1 MLFNFCLFFNATRII
16 LPLLKQ
22 MDLIVNIR
30 IDHESRKPK
39 YKQIVDSIIDDI
51 SRGNLNVGQKIPSIN
66 EISEEFYLSRDTV
79 EKAYN
84 LLKERKIIESV
95 KGKGF
100 YVAKT
105 DLINKVNILFLINK
119 LSSYKMTIYNAF
131 LNAIGTNAH
140 LDLHIY
146 HCDETLFLKLMER
159 YKGHYD
165 YYVIM
170 SHFKNEQLQYVGYT
184 DKVLKAI
191 EEIPDYKLILLDNK
205 IDFLKKD
212 TVQVYQD
219 FEEDII
225 DALKEGI
232 EKLKKYKK
240 LILVY
245 PDKSVYP
252 YPREILHGF
261 RKFCVAHSFDF
272 EILDDIYEGMEL
284 RAGDTFITIKET
296 DLVDLVKQVRDSSLT
311 LGKDIGIISYN
322 DTPLKELL
330 GITVIGTDF
339 KKMGETTAQLI
350 LENRKEQI
358 KNDFGF
364 IDRKSM

>member
-1 MLFNFCLFFNATRII
+1 MN
-16 LPLLKQ
+16 LL
-22 MDLIVNIR
+22 VNIR

-84 LLKERKIIESV
+84 LLKDRKIIESV

-119 LSSYKMTIYNAF
+119 LSSYKMSIYNSF

-146 HCDETLFLKLMER
+146 HCDETLFLKLMDR
-159 YKGHYD
+159 YQGHYD

-170 SHFKNEQLQYVGYT
+170 SHFKNEKLQHIGYT
-184 DKVLKAI
+184 EKVMQAI
-191 EEIPDYKLILLDNK
+191 ERIPENKLVLLDNK
-205 IDFLKKD
+205 IDFIKED
-212 TVQVYQD
+212 IIQVYQD
-219 FEEDII
+219 FETDIFE
-225 DALKEGI
+225 ALTVGLD
-232 EKLKKYKK
+232 KLKRYDK

-261 RKFCVAHSFDF
+261 RKFCVANSFDF
-272 EILDDIYEGMEL
+272 EVLDDIYEGMEL
-284 RAGDTFITIKET
+284 RAGDVYITIKET
-296 DLVDLVKQVRDSSLT
+296 DLVDLVKQVRESTLQ
-311 LGKDIGIISYN
+311 LGKEIGIVSYN

-339 KKMGETTAQLI
+339 KQMGVSAAKMI

-358 KNDFGF
+358 KNDFRF

>member
-1 MLFNFCLFFNATRII
+1 
-16 LPLLKQ
+16 
-22 MDLIVNIR
+22 MDLIVNIK
-30 IDHESRKPK
+30 IDHDSRKPK

-184 DKVLKAI
+184 DKVLNAI
-191 EEIPDYKLILLDNK
+191 EEIPDNKLVLLDNK
-205 IDFLKKD
+205 IDFLKED
-212 TVQVYQD
+212 IVQVYQD
-219 FEEDII
+219 FEDDII
-225 DALKEGI
+225 KALKEGL

-261 RKFCVAHSFDF
+261 RKFCVTHSFDF
-272 EILDDIYEGMEL
+272 EVLDDIYESMEL
-284 RAGDTFITIKET
+284 RAGDTYITIKET
-296 DLVDLVKQVRDSSLT
+296 DLVDLVKQVRESSLI
-311 LGKDIGIISYN
+311 LGKEIGIVSYN

-350 LENRKEQI
+350 LENRKDQI
-358 KNDFGF
+358 KNDFRF

>member
-1 MLFNFCLFFNATRII
+1 MDF
-16 LPLLKQ
+16 LL
-22 MDLIVNIR
+22 NIK
-30 IDHESRKPK
+30 IDHDSRKPK
-39 YKQIVDSIIDDI
+39 YKQIVDSIIADI
-51 SRGNLNVGQKIPSIN
+51 SRGNLKVGQKIPSIN

-84 LLKERKIIESV
+84 QLKERKIIESV

-105 DLINKVNILFLINK
+105 DLISKVNILFLINK

-140 LDLHIY
+140 LDLQIY

-170 SHFKNEQLQYVGYT
+170 SHFKNDQLQHVSYT

-191 EEIPDYKLILLDNK
+191 EEIPDHKLILLDNK
-205 IDFLKKD
+205 IDFLKEGII
-212 TVQVYQD
+212 QVYQD

-225 DALKEGI
+225 EALKEGI
-232 EKLKKYKK
+232 DKIKTYNK

-261 RKFCVAHSFDF
+261 RKFCVLHSFDF
-272 EILDDIYEGMEL
+272 EVLDEIYEAMEL
-284 RAGDTFITIKET
+284 REGDVYITITET
-296 DLVDLVKQVRDSSLT
+296 DLVELVKQVRESKLQ
-311 LGKDIGIISYN
+311 LGEDIGIISYN

-339 KKMGETTAQLI
+339 KMMGVSAAKLI
-350 LENRKEQI
+350 LENQKDQI
-358 KNDFGF
+358 KNSFRF
-364 IDRKSM
+364 IDRNSM

>member
-1 MLFNFCLFFNATRII
+1 
-16 LPLLKQ
+16 
-22 MDLIVNIR
+22 MDLLLNIK
-30 IDHESRKPK
+30 IDHDSRKPK
-39 YKQIVDSIIDDI
+39 YKQIVDSIIADI
-51 SRGNLNVGQKIPSIN
+51 SRGNLKVGQKIPSIN

-84 LLKERKIIESV
+84 QLKERKIIESV

-105 DLINKVNILFLINK
+105 DLISKVNILFLINK

-131 LNAIGTNAH
+131 LNAIGTTAH
-140 LDLHIY
+140 LDLQIY

-170 SHFKNEQLQYVGYT
+170 SHFKNDQLQHVSYT

-191 EEIPDYKLILLDNK
+191 EEIPDHKLILLDNK
-205 IDFLKKD
+205 IDFLKED
-212 TVQVYQD
+212 IIQVYQD

-225 DALKEGI
+225 EALKEGI
-232 EKLKKYKK
+232 DKIKTYNK

-261 RKFCVAHSFDF
+261 RKFCVLHSFDF
-272 EILDDIYEGMEL
+272 EVLDEIYEAMEL
-284 RAGDTFITIKET
+284 REGDVYITITET
-296 DLVDLVKQVRDSSLT
+296 DLVELVKQVRESKLQ
-311 LGKDIGIISYN
+311 LGEDIGIISYN

-339 KKMGETTAQLI
+339 KMMGVSAAKLI
-350 LENRKEQI
+350 LENQKDQI
-358 KNDFGF
+358 KNSFRF
-364 IDRKSM
+364 IDRNSM

>member
-1 MLFNFCLFFNATRII
+1 MN
-16 LPLLKQ
+16 
-22 MDLIVNIR
+22 LIVNIR
-30 IDHESRKPK
+30 IDHDSRKPK
-39 YKQIVDSIIDDI
+39 YKQIVDSIIDEI
-51 SRGNLNVGQKIPSIN
+51 SRGNLKVGQKIPSIN

-84 LLKERKIIESV
+84 QLKERKIIESV

-100 YVAKT
+100 YVSKT
-105 DLINKVNILFLINK
+105 DLINKVNILFLVNK
-119 LSSYKMTIYNAF
+119 LSSYKMNIYNSF

-146 HCDETLFLKLMER
+146 HCDETLFLKLLDR
-159 YKGHYD
+159 YMGHYD

-170 SHFKNEQLQYVGYT
+170 PHFKSDSLHHVSCT
-184 DKVLKAI
+184 DSVLEAI
-191 EEIPDYKLILLDNK
+191 KKIPEDKLVLIDNNK
-205 IDFLKKD
+205 GFESKNVIK
-212 TVQVYQD
+212 VYQD
-219 FEEDII
+219 FENDIFE
-225 DALKEGI
+225 ALKEGL
-232 EKLKKYKK
+232 ERLKKYDK

-245 PDKSVYP
+245 PEKSVYP
-252 YPREILHGF
+252 YPRRILNGF

-272 EILDDIYEGMEL
+272 EVLDDIYEGMEL
-284 RAGDTFITIKET
+284 RTGDTYITIKET
-296 DLVDLVKQVRDSSLT
+296 DLVDLVKQVRDSSLV

-350 LENRKEQI
+350 LDNQKNHI
-358 KNDFGF
+358 KNNFRF

>member
-1 MLFNFCLFFNATRII
+1 
-16 LPLLKQ
+16 
-22 MDLIVNIR
+22 MDLIVNIQ
-30 IDHESRKPK
+30 IDHNSRKPK
-39 YKQIVDSIIDDI
+39 YKQIVDSIIDEI
-51 SRGNLNVGQKIPSIN
+51 SRDNLEIGQKIPSIN

-79 EKAYN
+79 EKAYK

-95 KGKGF
+95 KGKG
-100 YVAKT
+100 YYIAKT
-105 DLINKVNILFLINK
+105 DLINKLNILFLINK
-119 LSSYKMTIYNAF
+119 LSSYKMTIYNSF

-170 SHFKNEQLQYVGYT
+170 SHFKNEQLKHIGYT
-184 DKVLKAI
+184 DKVLEAI
-191 EEIPDYKLILLDNK
+191 KELPYHKLVLLDNK
-205 IDFLKKD
+205 IDFSKD
-212 TVQVYQD
+212 EVIQVYQD
-219 FEEDII
+219 FENDII
-225 DALKEGI
+225 AALEEGL
-232 EKLKKYKK
+232 EKLKNYGK
-240 LILVY
+240 LILIY
-245 PDKSVYP
+245 PDTSVYP
-252 YPREILHGF
+252 YPREIKHGF

-284 RAGDTFITIKET
+284 RAGDTYITIKET
-296 DLVDLVKQVRDSSLT
+296 DLVDLVKQVRDSSLV
-311 LGKDIGIISYN
+311 LGKEIGIISYN

-350 LENRKEQI
+350 LENQIKQI
-358 KNDFGF
+358 KNDFKF
-364 IDRKSM
+364 IDRGSV

>member
-1 MLFNFCLFFNATRII
+1 MDF
-16 LPLLKQ
+16 LL
-22 MDLIVNIR
+22 NIK
-30 IDHESRKPK
+30 IDHDSRKPK
-39 YKQIVDSIIDDI
+39 YKQIVDSIIADI
-51 SRGNLNVGQKIPSIN
+51 SRGNLKVGQKIPSIN

-84 LLKERKIIESV
+84 QLKERKIIESV

-105 DLINKVNILFLINK
+105 DLISKVNILFLINK

-140 LDLHIY
+140 LDLQIY

-170 SHFKNEQLQYVGYT
+170 SHFKNDQLQHVSYT

-191 EEIPDYKLILLDNK
+191 EEIPDHKLILLDNK
-205 IDFLKKD
+205 IDFLKED
-212 TVQVYQD
+212 IIQVYQD

-225 DALKEGI
+225 EALKEGI
-232 EKLKKYKK
+232 DKIKTYNK

-261 RKFCVAHSFDF
+261 RKFCVLHSFDF
-272 EILDDIYEGMEL
+272 EVLDEIYEAMEL
-284 RAGDTFITIKET
+284 REGDVYITITET
-296 DLVDLVKQVRDSSLT
+296 DLVELVKQVRESKLQ
-311 LGKDIGIISYN
+311 LGEDIGIISYN

-339 KKMGETTAQLI
+339 KMMGVSAAKLI
-350 LENRKEQI
+350 LENQKDQI
-358 KNDFGF
+358 KNSFRF
-364 IDRKSM
+364 IDRNSM